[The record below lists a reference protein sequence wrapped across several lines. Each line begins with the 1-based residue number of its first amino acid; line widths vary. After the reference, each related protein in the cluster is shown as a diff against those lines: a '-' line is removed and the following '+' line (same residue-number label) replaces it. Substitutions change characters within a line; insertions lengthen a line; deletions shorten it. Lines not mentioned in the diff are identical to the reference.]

1 MPINI
6 GSTPQS
12 HQKFTDVSNLP
23 WVGVSGLY
31 EIEITNAFRDS
42 VQRKDG
48 STWHF
53 IRIDGLTFG
62 DETRRVSFKLSLPD
76 ADEFGRAVKSNSG
89 FDGLLYFLNLRNAQG
104 EYELDDPVVREGV
117 SKSGNPYRF
126 EKYEFLAHRR
136 LHVLLEFRGWYQ
148 DRNGREIGTYDLR
161 GVCDADG
168 RSAHD
173 AATGEPGPV
182 EYLEVLRGFAPSP
195 GEEPAP
201 EPVHTPDLG
210 SMRPNRTPQGLKRK
224 SAQDRAAGI
233 LQGNN
238 RNGRNG
244 GGEAGDDIP
253 F

>member
-6 GSTPQS
+6 GSTLQS

-42 VQRKDG
+42 MRRKDG
-48 STWHF
+48 STWNF

-62 DETRRVSFKLSLPD
+62 EETMRVSFKLSLPD
-76 ADEFGRAVKSNSG
+76 SDEFGRAVRSNSC
-89 FDGLLYFLNLRNAQG
+89 FDGLVYFLNLRNSQG
-104 EYELDDPVVREGV
+104 EYELGDPVLKEGV
-117 SKSGNPYRF
+117 SKAGNEYRF

-148 DRNGREIGTYDLR
+148 DRNGREIGTYDLK
-161 GVCDADG
+161 GVCDASG

-173 AATGEPGPV
+173 AATGEEGPA
-182 EYLEVLRGFAPSP
+182 EYRDTLAELGVTAAESAP
-195 GEEPAP
+195 AL
-201 EPVHTPDLG
+201 TPDLG
-210 SMRPNRTPQGLKRK
+210 SMRPNRAPQGLKGK
-224 SAQDRAAGI
+224 SAQDRAASV
-233 LQGNN
+233 LRGNN
-238 RNGRNG
+238 RNSRG
-244 GGEAGDDIP
+244 GGEAGDDVP